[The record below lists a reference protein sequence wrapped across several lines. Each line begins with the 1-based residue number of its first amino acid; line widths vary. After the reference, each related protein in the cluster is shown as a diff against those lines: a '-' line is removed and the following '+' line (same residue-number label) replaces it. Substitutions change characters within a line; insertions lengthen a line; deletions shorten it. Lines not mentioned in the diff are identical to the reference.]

1 MTEFYPTD
9 FKSIGELSP
18 CGISSAV
25 VAIGV
30 FDGVHRGHQRLL
42 TELLSMAKALS
53 ADPVVMTF
61 FPHPRQL
68 LTANPP
74 PLLLPPE
81 EKIRLLYRFGAKAVV
96 TVDFTR
102 EFASLS
108 PTEFLNRCLFSGP
121 VAIRGICVGRKW
133 RFGAH
138 AGGDSRFLEHKAE
151 TRGFRFAAVDELC
164 TEQGTVISSTAIRAA
179 VSKGNLRE
187 AEEMLGRRYSLFGT
201 VEKGYKVASGKLGS
215 PTANL
220 KIRDGV
226 LPLLGVYAA
235 FVHLNGR
242 RFPAAV
248 NIGTSPTF
256 RNQYGDIA
264 PRIEIHILEGFKADL
279 YGLSLELELV
289 EFIRPEQEFA
299 NPEELKQ
306 QIARDVGQI
315 AGVLREGN

>member
-1 MTEFYPTD
+1 MTEFYASD
-9 FKSIGELSP
+9 LNSIGELSP

-42 TELLSMAKALS
+42 TELLAMAKTLS

-96 TVDFTR
+96 TVGFTR

-108 PTEFLNRCLFSGP
+108 PTEFLKRCLFSGP
-121 VAIRGICVGRKW
+121 VAIRGICVGSKW

-164 TEQGTVISSTAIRAA
+164 TDRGTVISSTAIRAA
-179 VSKGNLRE
+179 ISEGKLRE

-201 VEKGYKVASGKLGS
+201 VEKGYRVASGKLGS

-220 KIRDGV
+220 KIRAGV
-226 LPLLGVYAA
+226 LPLFGVYAA
-235 FVHLNGR
+235 FAHLNGCR
-242 RFPAAV
+242 YPAAV

-256 RNQYGDIA
+256 RNQYGNIA
-264 PRIEIHILEGFKADL
+264 PRIEIHILEGFKANL
-279 YGLSLELELV
+279 YGHSLELELV
-289 EFIRPEQEFA
+289 EFIRPEREFA
-299 NPEELKQ
+299 DPEELKQ
-306 QIARDVGQI
+306 QIARDVGQVT
-315 AGVLREGN
+315 GVLREGS